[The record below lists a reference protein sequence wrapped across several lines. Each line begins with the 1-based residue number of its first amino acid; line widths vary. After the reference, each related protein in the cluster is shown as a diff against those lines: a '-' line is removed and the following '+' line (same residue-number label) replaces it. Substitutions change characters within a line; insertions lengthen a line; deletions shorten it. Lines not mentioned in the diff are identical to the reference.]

1 MRGGG
6 GGQGSS
12 AHAAAGAREATTPWG
27 MPRDRGEVEG
37 KAQAPVGESTWLD
50 VRMKWLR
57 KTADF
62 DLELEAAHR
71 ARVLSQ
77 REEENLKNSRSL
89 SFEIIER
96 HLGTSQP
103 FPKPV
108 PLPMLVAVVNEIWDE
123 DGL

>member
-12 AHAAAGAREATTPWG
+12 AHDAAGAREATTPWG

-57 KTADF
+57 KTGGV
-62 DLELEAAHR
+62 LRTTR
-71 ARVLSQ
+71 AQQPACRRGKAV
-77 REEENLKNSRSL
+77 RS
-89 SFEIIER
+89 
-96 HLGTSQP
+96 P
-103 FPKPV
+103 PPV
-108 PLPMLVAVVNEIWDE
+108 F
-123 DGL
+123 